1 MSGDNATLNEKQK
14 RFAAEYL
21 IDLNATQAAIRA
33 GYSEKTAGQKGF
45 DLLKKVEI
53 QKAVR
58 AGMQE
63 RSERTE
69 ITQDRVL
76 QELAKV
82 AFSDLRK
89 VLTSGGA
96 LIDAQDW
103 DDDVAGFISSV
114 EVVKKPSGEHDEEGR
129 PVVEHVHKI
138 KAWDKMAAL
147 EKLGKHLGMFVDR
160 SKHEVSGPDGG
171 PIQTESGSEKLASF
185 LNTIADRAG
194 G

>member
-14 RFAAEYL
+14 RFAEEYL

-53 QKAVR
+53 QKAVQ
-58 AGMQE
+58 AGMQK

-89 VLTSGGA
+89 VLTTGGA
-96 LIDAQDW
+96 LMDAQDW
-103 DDDVAGFISSV
+103 GDDVAGFISSV
-114 EVVKKPSGEHDEEGR
+114 EVVKKPSGEQDEDGR
-129 PVVEHVHKI
+129 PIVDHVHKI
-138 KAWDKMAAL
+138 RAWDKMAAL

-171 PIQTESGSEKLASF
+171 PIPTESGSDKLAAF
-185 LNTIADRAG
+185 LSTLADRTSG
-194 G
+194 